1 MATFESAIKTIHAP
15 QEAIYNKLSN
25 LSNLEAIK
33 DRIPQ
38 EKVKDFTFDNDS
50 VSFSVDPIGLI
61 GLRVIERDPSKT
73 IKFESE
79 KSPIQFNLWI
89 QLIATGPYETK
100 AKITVKAE
108 LSMFIKPMVSKPL
121 QKAIDQMADMMAML
135 PYNG

>member
-1 MATFESAIKTIHAP
+1 MATYESPVKTIAAS
-15 QEAIYNKLSN
+15 QEAVYNKFAN

-38 EKVKDFTFDNDS
+38 DKIKDFEFDNDS
-50 VSFSVDPIGLI
+50 VCFSVSPIGTLGMRI
-61 GLRVIERDPSKT
+61 IEREPFKT

-89 QLIATGPYETK
+89 QLISVGPYETK
-100 AKITVKAE
+100 VKLTLKAE

-121 QKAIDQMADMMAML
+121 QDALNKMADMMTML
-135 PYNG
+135 PY

>member
-1 MATFESAIKTIHAP
+1 MATFESEVKTINAS
-15 QEAIYNKLSN
+15 QESIFNKFSN
-25 LSNLEAIK
+25 LSNLEAVK

-38 EKVKDFTFDNDS
+38 DKIKDFSFDNDS
-50 VSFSVDPIGLI
+50 VCFSVDPVGTI
-61 GLRVIERDPSKT
+61 GLRVIEREPNKT

-89 QLIATGPYETK
+89 QLVQVSPYVTK

-121 QKAIDQMADMMAML
+121 QKAINQMADMMTML
-135 PYNG
+135 PYN

>member
-1 MATFESAIKTIHAP
+1 MATYESPVKTIAAS
-15 QEAIYNKLSN
+15 QEAVYNKFSN

-38 EKVKDFTFDNDS
+38 DKIKDFEFDNDS
-50 VSFSVDPIGLI
+50 VCFSVSPIGTLGMRI
-61 GLRVIERDPSKT
+61 IEREPMKT

-89 QLIATGPYETK
+89 QLISTGPYETK
-100 AKITVKAE
+100 VKLTLKAE

-121 QKAIDQMADMMAML
+121 QDALNKMADMMTML
-135 PYNG
+135 PY

>member
-1 MATFESAIKTIHAP
+1 MATFESPIKTIAAP
-15 QEAIYNKLSN
+15 QEAVYNKFSN

-38 EKVKDFTFDNDS
+38 DKIKDFEFDNDS
-50 VSFSVDPIGLI
+50 VCFSVSPIGTLGMRI
-61 GLRVIERDPSKT
+61 IEREPSKT

-89 QLIATGPYETK
+89 QLISTGPYETK
-100 AKITVKAE
+100 VKLTLKAE

-121 QKAIDQMADMMAML
+121 QDALNKMADMMTML
-135 PYNG
+135 PY

>member
-1 MATFESAIKTIHAP
+1 MATYESPVKIIAAS
-15 QEAIYNKLSN
+15 QEAVYNKFSN

-38 EKVKDFTFDNDS
+38 DKIKDFEFDNDS
-50 VSFSVDPIGLI
+50 VCFSVSPIGTLGMRI
-61 GLRVIERDPSKT
+61 IEREPMKT

-89 QLIATGPYETK
+89 QLISTGPYETK
-100 AKITVKAE
+100 VKLTLKAE

-121 QKAIDQMADMMAML
+121 QDALNKMADMMTML
-135 PYNG
+135 PY